1 MNDYDRESP
10 NQHCPTC
17 GRIPVTTKTWN
28 KLTAQDDLIRRLQL
42 RIKELEGTLEKQNE
56 NE

>member
-17 GRIPVTTKTWN
+17 GRIPVKTKTWN